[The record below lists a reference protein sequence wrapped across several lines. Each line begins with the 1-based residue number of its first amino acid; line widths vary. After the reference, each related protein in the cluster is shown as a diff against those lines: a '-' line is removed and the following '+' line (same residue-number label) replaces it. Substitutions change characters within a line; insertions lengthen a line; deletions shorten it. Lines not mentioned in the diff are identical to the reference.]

1 MKYQILLSNN
11 PTDSERF
18 AAGELAYFIKQ
29 ATGEELLITTE
40 ISGDKYLSL
49 GNTALFEKSGEVLL
63 KEKLGTDGVRVF
75 TKDGHAFINALSESG
90 KIYATYEFLKAQFG
104 FETYAPDEIYFKK
117 TDDFVLKD
125 MDITSKPDFD
135 GRDVHNFS
143 VFHDPVYSLRL
154 RANGVRT
161 FFEKEH
167 GEGSVWSKLYWCH
180 TTFMLLP
187 PDKYAENHPEWYTEN
202 KLQLCLATALEDTDE
217 GRGMYATFLDNFKQ
231 AIAAEPTAKYFIVGQ
246 EDVGY
251 ACEREKSKALYK
263 KYGGEKEASSSVL
276 ILFIN
281 RVAKDIKAWLKE
293 TDEKRA
299 DYVKIVVFAYQKT
312 QQPPVTKRKD
322 TGEYVFA
329 PEVKPEENVIVRFAP
344 LASVYSKDFLDEEY
358 NAPSRESILGWSAL
372 GAKLSV
378 WNYDVGFGAYEYPLY
393 NWHVIE
399 ENYRI
404 FKLYGVE
411 DVLVQGPCDSGAT
424 PFLAMRNYVHAKL
437 LWDTS
442 LSLDMLVRDFMAHY
456 FKDAAKYLYQYYE
469 LTNAH
474 FKQMEITKSY
484 LAFAG
489 PWESTDVAIPKY
501 YPRSFLDESLKLFK
515 KAKAAAMK
523 ITDEKTREQVLRRVR
538 TEELS
543 PRFMLFDLYRRDFD
557 KKELDGMIKEFV
569 CDAKELGLNKFKEG
583 KETCLIEARAEQWQ
597 DAVKFGTPVEWYT
610 PLQ

>member
-1 MKYQILLSNN
+1 MEYQILLSSN
-11 PTDSERF
+11 PTDGERF
-18 AAGELAYFIKQ
+18 AAGELAYFIQQ
-29 ATGEELLITTE
+29 ATGETLPVVTKPA
-40 ISGDKYLSL
+40 GGKYLSV
-49 GNTALFEKSGEVLL
+49 GNTELFARSGERLDRRTL
-63 KEKLGTDGVRVF
+63 KTDGVRVF
-75 TKDGHAFINALSESG
+75 TKDGNAFMSALSESG
-90 KIYATYEFLKAQFG
+90 KIYAVYEFLKAQFG

-117 TDDFVLKD
+117 TDGFFLKD
-125 MDITSKPDFD
+125 MDITSNPDFD

-161 FFEKEH
+161 FFGKEH
-167 GEGSVWSKLYWCH
+167 GEGSVWSKKYWCH

-187 PDKYAENHPEWYTEN
+187 PDKYAEKHPEWYTDN

-217 GRGMYATFLDNFKQ
+217 GREMYATFLENFKQ
-231 AIAAEPTAKYFIVGQ
+231 AIADEPTAKYFIVGQ

-263 KYGGEKEASSSVL
+263 KYGGEKEASSAAL

-312 QQPPVTKRKD
+312 QQPPVTKEKES
-322 TGEYVFA
+322 GKYVFA
-329 PEVKPEENVIVRFAP
+329 PEVIPEENVVVRFAP
-344 LASVYSKDFLDEEY
+344 LASVYSKDFLDEEC

-393 NWHVIE
+393 NWHAIE

-404 FKLYGVE
+404 FKRYGVE

-424 PFLAMRNYVHAKL
+424 PFLTMRNYVHAKL
-437 LWDTS
+437 LWNSS
-442 LSLDMLVRDFMAHY
+442 LSLDALVKDFIKQY
-456 FKDAAKYLYQYYE
+456 FKDAAKYVYQYYE

-474 FKQMEITKSY
+474 FKQMEITKNY

-489 PWESTDVAIPKY
+489 PWESADVAIPKY
-501 YPRSFLDESLKLFK
+501 YPRSFLDESLKLF
-515 KAKAAAMK
+515 AKATAAAK
-523 ITDEKTREQVLRRVR
+523 GIEDEQTREKVLRRVR

-543 PRFMLFDLYRRDFD
+543 PRFMLLDLYRRDFD
-557 KKELDGMIKEFV
+557 KKELAGMIKEFV
-569 CDAKELGLNKFKEG
+569 RDAEELGLKKFKEG
-583 KETCLIEARAEQWQ
+583 KETCLTEARAEKWQ
-597 DAVKFGTPVEWYT
+597 DAVVFGTPVEWYT